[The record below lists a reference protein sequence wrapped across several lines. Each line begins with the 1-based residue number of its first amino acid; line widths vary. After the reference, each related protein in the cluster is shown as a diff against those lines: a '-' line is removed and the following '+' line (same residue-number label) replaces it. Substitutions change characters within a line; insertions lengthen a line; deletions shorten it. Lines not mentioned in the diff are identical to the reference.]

1 MDGFTYKNIF
11 DTKGI
16 EYIIIIAFLL
26 LIIVFWNVI
35 NRPIKVKEGINT
47 AMGFLN
53 DKILRIPKGI
63 FYNKN
68 HTWTYLQP
76 EGFAKTG
83 IDDLLIHLTGPV
95 KVKHVLNMGDRI
107 KKGDKIAEIYQ
118 EDKVLDITST
128 LSGEVASVNEQLIS
142 DPMILN
148 KDPYNKGWF
157 IKIKPDNW
165 VEETKEYILADSAPE
180 WFYNEIQRFKDFVAG
195 SVGKSSLDSPGIVLQ
210 EGGELMD
217 NPLAGLSSETWKDF
231 QKIYLEV

>member
-1 MDGFTYKNIF
+1 MDGFTYKDIF

-16 EYIIIIAFLL
+16 EYIIIISFLL

-35 NRPIKVKEGINT
+35 NRPIKVKESINT
-47 AMGFLN
+47 AIGFLN

-83 IDDLLIHLTGPV
+83 IDDLLVHLTGPV
-95 KVKHVLNMGDRI
+95 RVKQVLNTGDKI

-118 EDKVLDITST
+118 EDKVIDITST
-128 LSGEVASVNEQLIS
+128 LSGEVAYVNERLAN
-142 DPMILN
+142 DPMILS

-165 VEETKEYILADSAPE
+165 VEETSEYILADSAPQ
-180 WFYNEIQRFKDFVAG
+180 WFYNEIQRFKDFIAG
-195 SVGKSSLDSPGIVLQ
+195 TGRKNSADPASIVLQ

-217 NPLAGLSSETWKDF
+217 HPLAGMSSEIWKDF
-231 QKIYLEV
+231 QKSFLEV

>member
-1 MDGFTYKNIF
+1 MDGFTYRDIF

-16 EYIIIIAFLL
+16 EYIIIIGFLL
-26 LIIVFWNVI
+26 LIIVFWTVI
-35 NRPIKVKEGINT
+35 NKPIKVKESLNT
-47 AMGFLN
+47 ALGFLN
-53 DKILRIPKGI
+53 DKILRIPLGL

-76 EGFAKTG
+76 EGKAITG
-83 IDDLLIHLTGPV
+83 IDDLLVHLTGPV
-95 KVKHVLNMGDRI
+95 KVKQVLSIGEKI

-128 LSGEVASVNEQLIS
+128 LSGEVASVNELLTS
-142 DPMILN
+142 DPMILS

-165 VEETKEYILADSAPE
+165 IEETKDYILADNAPQ
-180 WFYNEIQRFKDFVAG
+180 WFNNEIQRFKDFVAV
-195 SVGKSSLDSPGIVLQ
+195 SGKKNSLDSKGIILQ

-217 NPLAGLSSETWKDF
+217 YPLAELSSETWKDF
-231 QKIYLEV
+231 QKSYLEG